1 MKRKALGRG
10 LSAILSEPFRETTEP
25 SPIVPG
31 LEQAVVHER
40 LRDLSV
46 DVLRPNPHQPRM
58 VFDDEALQSLSSS
71 IKAHGIIQPL
81 VARPVPQEDGIFELI
96 AGERRLRASKLAGLT
111 VVPVVILEAQ
121 ELTALELA
129 LVENLQ
135 RADLDPIEE
144 ATAFQSLMTQFGL
157 TQEEVATRVGR
168 SRSAIAN
175 TVRLLQLSDTLRELI
190 AKGDLSAGHAR
201 CLLALE
207 DPTART
213 ALAEEIVRRDLNVR
227 QAEHLVQQSKQE
239 PKTNKPKAEVDQPEK
254 DIQILDIERRLQ
266 QSLKTRVHL
275 NRTSSGRGTLEIEFF
290 DDAHLG
296 AILRYLNV
304 REDL

>member
-10 LSAILSEPFRETTEP
+10 LSAILSEPFRETTEAP
-25 SPIVPG
+25 PIVSG

-40 LRDLSV
+40 LRDISV
-46 DVLRPNPHQPRM
+46 DLLRPNPHQPRT
-58 VFDDEALQSLSSS
+58 VFDDEALQSLSAS
-71 IKAHGIIQPL
+71 IKVHGVIQPL
-81 VARPVPQEDGIFELI
+81 VARQDPQEESCFELI

-111 VVPVVILEAQ
+111 AVPVVILEAE

-144 ATAFQSLMTQFGL
+144 ATAFRSLMSQFGL
-157 TQEEVATRVGR
+157 TQEEVATRVGK
-168 SRSAIAN
+168 SRSAVAN
-175 TVRLLQLSDTLRELI
+175 TLRLLHLSETIRELV
-190 AKGDLSAGHAR
+190 AKGDLTAGHAR

-207 DPTART
+207 DPAAQA

-227 QAEHLVQQSKQE
+227 QAEHLVQQSKSKPEVRKKAAKPE
-239 PKTNKPKAEVDQPEK
+239 PPEK
-254 DIQILDIERRLQ
+254 DIQVTDIERRLQ
-266 QSLKTRVHL
+266 QTLKTRVHL